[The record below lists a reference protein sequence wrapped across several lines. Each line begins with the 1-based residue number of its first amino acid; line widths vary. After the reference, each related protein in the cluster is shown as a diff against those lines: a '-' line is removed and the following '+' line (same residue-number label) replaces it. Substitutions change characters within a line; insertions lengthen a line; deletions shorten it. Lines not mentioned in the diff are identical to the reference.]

1 MQFCNERGPIRGE
14 ASKTRANLRP
24 SSESIVFI
32 HQKIKRPGPDAD
44 SVVLIHDT
52 SIERR
57 ESEYTVLCAPR
68 ITNTQIMC
76 ARPPSVNVRQPR
88 PERARNRQNLPTSV
102 GRRHQF
108 DVHFFSL
115 YPTTTPKSTYLR
127 KVALTF
133 SVQPTLRP
141 FLPFPGEK
149 QDPK

>member
-76 ARPPSVNVRQPR
+76 ARPQASMSVNPDPSGQEIVRICP
-88 PERARNRQNLPTSV
+88 
-102 GRRHQF
+102 HQSGDGISF
-108 DVHFFSL
+108 DVHFFPCIRPQL
-115 YPTTTPKSTYLR
+115 LKVRTCEKS
-127 KVALTF
+127 
-133 SVQPTLRP
+133 P
-141 FLPFPGEK
+141 
-149 QDPK
+149 